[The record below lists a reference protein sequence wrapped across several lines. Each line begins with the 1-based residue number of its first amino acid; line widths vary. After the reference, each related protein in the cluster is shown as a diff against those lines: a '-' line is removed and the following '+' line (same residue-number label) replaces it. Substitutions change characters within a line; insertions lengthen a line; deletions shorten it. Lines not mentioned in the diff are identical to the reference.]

1 MHFIQCVCVLPCS
14 VYFSRRSYDHLI
26 PYFSQ
31 WTCFYI
37 TTILPDIFLT
47 TILPDIFLNGR
58 VFIYFRYY
66 FTLESNPYTILEER
80 LLLLLARG
88 SREAEMIGR
97 RMGTHHG
104 NDGAE
109 AAQATRVAWWYGGPA
124 REGACRISLSAG
136 KKMLVLAVAG
146 LCIQPGSASLAHDR
160 RGPGARAAQRMQ
172 SGHIPHSTPSPV
184 SSPAA
189 SGMDLTSMKFAATPA
204 AAQRQARSGPA
215 KGLRRTASYRSG
227 LSAAAE
233 VSVRDGS
240 ARLGVTAASPRKDC
254 EYRARGDSKSEVF
267 TQLQTG
273 LFPHLN
279 FS

>member
-1 MHFIQCVCVLPCS
+1 MDVFLYYDHLTR
-14 VYFSRRSYDHLI
+14 YFSYDHLTR
-26 PYFSQ
+26 YFSQ
-31 WTCFYI
+31 WTRFYI
-37 TTILPDIFLT
+37 FQILFHPRI
-47 TILPDIFLNGR
+47 
-58 VFIYFRYY
+58 
-66 FTLESNPYTILEER
+66 ESLHDFGGAATSASCTR
-80 LLLLLARG
+80 L
-88 SREAEMIGR
+88 REAELPGR